1 MGFHG
6 SNLRMLCAK
15 ASGLALAVMLVGVT
29 ADTAAA
35 QGWTDLLTPGGT
47 RAPPQTDGRAPA
59 YADPGR
65 NSSDPLDFFR
75 SQGQRRSSMRY
86 GWRYSNGGGGSTGF
100 CVRLCDGR
108 YFPVQRAGDVSP
120 DALCN
125 AFCPASKTKVFYGG
139 NIDHARAS
147 DGRRYE
153 DLDNAYEYRE
163 RVVPDCTCNG
173 RDAFGLV
180 RLDAA
185 SDPTLRPGDI
195 VATKDGLMA
204 YRTSYSRRGTETANF
219 TPIER
224 SDLPRSRR
232 ERGRTVEEN

>member
-1 MGFHG
+1 MGFAG
-6 SNLRMLCAK
+6 FKFRMLCAK
-15 ASGLALAVMLVGVT
+15 AYGPALAAMLVT

-35 QGWTDLLTPGGT
+35 QGWTDLLTPGG
-47 RAPPQTDGRAPA
+47 RRSPPQTDGRAPA

-86 GWRYSNGGGGSTGF
+86 GYGGGSTGY

-108 YFPVQRAGDVSP
+108 YFPVQRAGEVSP
-120 DALCN
+120 DALCS
-125 AFCPASKTKVFYGG
+125 AFCPASKTKVYFGS

-147 DGRRYE
+147 DGKRYE

-173 RDAFGLV
+173 KDAFGLV
-180 RLDAA
+180 ALDAA

-219 TPIER
+219 TPVER

-232 ERGRTVEEN
+232 DRGRSVE

>member
-1 MGFHG
+1 MGFDG
-6 SNLRMLCAK
+6 LKFRMLGAQ
-15 ASGLALAVMLVGVT
+15 AYGLALAAMLVGV
-29 ADTAAA
+29 AVDTAAA
-35 QGWTDLLTPGGT
+35 QGWTDLLSPGG
-47 RAPPQTDGRAPA
+47 RSSPPQTDGRAPA

-86 GWRYSNGGGGSTGF
+86 GNGGGGSTGY

-120 DALCN
+120 DALCS
-125 AFCPASKTKVFYGG
+125 AFCPASKTKVYYGS

-147 DGRRYE
+147 DGKRYE

-173 RDAFGLV
+173 KDAFGLV
-180 RLDAA
+180 PLDAA

-195 VATKDGLMA
+195 VASKDGLMA

-219 TPIER
+219 TPVER
-224 SDLPRSRR
+224 SDLA
-232 ERGRTVEEN
+232 RGRRGRGHPVEEN

>member
-1 MGFHG
+1 
-6 SNLRMLCAK
+6 
-15 ASGLALAVMLVGVT
+15 VLVGVA

-35 QGWTDLLTPGGT
+35 QGWTDLLTPGGR

-59 YADPGR
+59 FADPGR

-75 SQGQRRSSMRY
+75 SQGQRRSMRY
-86 GWRYSNGGGGSTGF
+86 SYGGGSTGY

-120 DALCN
+120 DALCS
-125 AFCPASKTKVFYGG
+125 AFCPASKTKVYFGS

-147 DGRRYE
+147 DGKRYE
-153 DLDNAYEYRE
+153 DLDTAYEYRE

-180 RLDAA
+180 ALDAA

-204 YRTSYSRRGTETANF
+204 YRTSYSGRGTETANF
-219 TPIER
+219 TPVER

-232 ERGRTVEEN
+232 ERGRLVQEN

>member
-1 MGFHG
+1 MVSDGLKF
-6 SNLRMLCAK
+6 RMLSAK
-15 ASGLALAVMLVGVT
+15 AYGLALAAVLVGVPV
-29 ADTAAA
+29 DTAAA
-35 QGWTDLLTPGGT
+35 QGWTDLLTGGGR
-47 RAPPQTDGRAPA
+47 RAAPQTDGRAPA

-75 SQGQRRSSMRY
+75 SQRQRR
-86 GWRYSNGGGGSTGF
+86 YSYGGGGSTGY

-120 DALCN
+120 DTLCA
-125 AFCPASKTKVFYGG
+125 AFCPASKTKVYFGS

-147 DGRRYE
+147 DGKRYE

-173 RDAFGLV
+173 KDAFGLV
-180 RLDAA
+180 ALDAA

-204 YRTSYSRRGTETANF
+204 YRSSQSRRGTETANF
-219 TPIER
+219 TPVER

>member
-1 MGFHG
+1 MGFDG
-6 SNLRMLCAK
+6 LKFRMLCAR
-15 ASGLALAVMLVGVT
+15 AYGLALAAMLVGV
-29 ADTAAA
+29 AVDTAAA
-35 QGWTDLLTPGGT
+35 QGWTDLLTGGR
-47 RAPPQTDGRAPA
+47 RAAPQTDGRAPA

-75 SQGQRRSSMRY
+75 SQGQRRGY
-86 GWRYSNGGGGSTGF
+86 GGGSTGY

-120 DALCN
+120 DALCS
-125 AFCPASKTKVFYGG
+125 AFCPASKTKVYFGG

-147 DGRRYE
+147 DGKRYE

-173 RDAFGLV
+173 KDAFGLV
-180 RLDAA
+180 TLDAA
-185 SDPTLRPGDI
+185 SDPTLRPGDV

-204 YRTSYSRRGTETANF
+204 YKTSYSRRGTETANF
-219 TPIER
+219 TPVER
-224 SDLPRSRR
+224 SDLTRNR
-232 ERGRTVEEN
+232 RGRGRSVEEN